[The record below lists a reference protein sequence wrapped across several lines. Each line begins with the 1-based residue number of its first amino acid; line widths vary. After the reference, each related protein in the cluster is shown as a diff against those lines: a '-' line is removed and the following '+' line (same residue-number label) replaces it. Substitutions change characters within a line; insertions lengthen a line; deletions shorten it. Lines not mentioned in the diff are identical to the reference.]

1 MSEAR
6 PNRRRRRSKPSDGP
20 DILVVKLGLPAQ
32 LARDLRSYAAY
43 QGLRPARVV
52 EDALLD
58 GPLKGFVVFSR
69 TRPGPRLA
77 EPSQQPRAGEGDG
90 FDAAEGGRPAA

>member
-6 PNRRRRRSKPSDGP
+6 TSRRRRRSKASDGP
-20 DILVVKLGLPAQ
+20 DTMVVKLGLPAQ

-52 EDALLD
+52 EDALLV
-58 GPLKGFVVFSR
+58 GPLKGFVIFTR
-69 TRPGPRLA
+69 ERPGPRLA

-90 FDAAEGGRPAA
+90 FDVAADGRPAA